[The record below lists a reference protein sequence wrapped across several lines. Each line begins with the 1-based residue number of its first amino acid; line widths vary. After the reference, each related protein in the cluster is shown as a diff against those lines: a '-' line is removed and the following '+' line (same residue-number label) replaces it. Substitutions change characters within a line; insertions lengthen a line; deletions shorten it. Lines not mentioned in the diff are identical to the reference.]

1 LRLLSAAGVR
11 MESCSPVQIDLTSRT
26 SRPFGPLR
34 GDAADAARSLIAS
47 ARLAWAIEGNW
58 AEPFF
63 LLVYLIIRPL
73 AFLGLF
79 LAVLSIGGTLNPA
92 SIGFVVVGQAVF
104 QIVGAAMQ
112 GPTHALL
119 DDRERYRTIRY
130 IFATP
135 SSLLPVSIGRALV
148 KALIAAISAV
158 IVIGVGALIGM
169 PMRAGGPDLLLLL
182 VVMALGLTSIV
193 GLGIALGAVCVQLRN
208 DAWGYPQAVAGSVFL
223 LCGAIFP
230 LDTLPRAL
238 QLIGAALPMTWWIEG
253 VRRALLGTASP
264 GLLGELSTPLLL
276 LVLTVGTVL
285 ITLAAPR
292 LFRIGIDR
300 AREKGYLDRSTAS

>member
-1 LRLLSAAGVR
+1 MLT
-11 MESCSPVQIDLTSRT
+11 ESCSPVQIDLTSRT

-79 LAVLSIGGTLNPA
+79 LAVISIGGALDPA

-148 KALIAAISAV
+148 KALIAAIGAV

-238 QLIGAALPMTWWIEG
+238 QLLGAALPMTWWIEG
-253 VRRALLGTASP
+253 VRRALLGTTSP

>member
-1 LRLLSAAGVR
+1 
-11 MESCSPVQIDLTSRT
+11 MESCSPVQIDLSSR
-26 SRPFGPLR
+26 SARPFGPLR
-34 GDAADAARSLIAS
+34 GAAADAARSLIAA

-58 AEPFF
+58 AQPFY
-63 LLVYLIIRPL
+63 LLVYLIVRPL

-79 LAVLSIGGTLNPA
+79 LAVLSIGGSLNPA
-92 SIGFVVVGQAVF
+92 SIGFVVVGQAIF

-135 SSLLPVSIGRALV
+135 SSLLPVSIGRALI
-148 KALIAAISAV
+148 KALIAGISAV

-169 PMRAGGPDLLLLL
+169 PMRSGGPDLPLLF
-182 VVMALGLTSIV
+182 VVMTFGLTSIV
-193 GLGIALGAVCVQLRN
+193 GLGVALGAVCVQLRN

-230 LDTLPRAL
+230 LDTLPAPL
-238 QLIGAALPMTWWIEG
+238 QAIGVLLPMTWWIEG
-253 VRRALLGTASP
+253 VRRAILGTAST
-264 GLLGELSTPLLL
+264 GLLGSPSTPLLL
-276 LVLTVGTVL
+276 LALALGTAL
-285 ITLAAPR
+285 IALAAPR

>member
-1 LRLLSAAGVR
+1 VP
-11 MESCSPVQIDLTSRT
+11 MESCSPVQIDVYSRT

-34 GDAADAARSLIAS
+34 GNAADAARSLIAS

-79 LAVLSIGGTLNPA
+79 LAVLSIGGALNPA

-148 KALIAAISAV
+148 KALIAGISAV

-169 PMRAGGPDLLLLL
+169 PMRTGGPDLPLLLL
-182 VVMALGLTSIV
+182 VMTLGLASIV
-193 GLGIALGAVCVQLRN
+193 GLGVALGALCVQLRN

-230 LDTLPRAL
+230 PDTLPEPLRL
-238 QLIGAALPMTWWIEG
+238 FGAALPMTWWIEG
-253 VRRALLGTASP
+253 VRRALLGTTSP

>member
-1 LRLLSAAGVR
+1 MLT
-11 MESCSPVQIDLTSRT
+11 ESCSPVQIDLTSRT

-79 LAVLSIGGTLNPA
+79 LAVLSVGGALDPA

-238 QLIGAALPMTWWIEG
+238 QLLGAALPMTWWIEG
-253 VRRALLGTASP
+253 VRRALLGTTSP

>member
-1 LRLLSAAGVR
+1 MLT
-11 MESCSPVQIDLTSRT
+11 ESCSPVQIDLTSRT

-79 LAVLSIGGTLNPA
+79 LAVLSIGGVLDPA

-238 QLIGAALPMTWWIEG
+238 QLLGAALPMTWWIEG

-264 GLLGELSTPLLL
+264 GMLGELSTPLLL

>member
-1 LRLLSAAGVR
+1 MLT
-11 MESCSPVQIDLTSRT
+11 ESCSPVQIDLTSRT

-79 LAVLSIGGTLNPA
+79 LAVLSIGGALDPA

-238 QLIGAALPMTWWIEG
+238 QLLGAALPMTWWIEG
-253 VRRALLGTASP
+253 VRRALLGTTSP
-264 GLLGELSTPLLL
+264 GLLGEVSTPLLL

>member
-1 LRLLSAAGVR
+1 MLTD
-11 MESCSPVQIDLTSRT
+11 SCSPVQIDLTSRT

-34 GDAADAARSLIAS
+34 GNAADAARSLIAS

-58 AEPFF
+58 AEPLF

-79 LAVLSIGGTLNPA
+79 LAVLSIGGALNPA
-92 SIGFVVVGQAVF
+92 SIGFVVVGQAIF

-169 PMRAGGPDLLLLL
+169 PMRAGGPDLPLLL

-238 QLIGAALPMTWWIEG
+238 QLLGAALPMTWWIEG
-253 VRRALLGTASP
+253 VRRALLGTTSP

-285 ITLAAPR
+285 ITLASPR

>member
-1 LRLLSAAGVR
+1 MLT
-11 MESCSPVQIDLTSRT
+11 ESCSPVQIDLTSRT

-79 LAVLSIGGTLNPA
+79 LAVLSIGGALDPA

-148 KALIAAISAV
+148 KAIIAAISAV

-238 QLIGAALPMTWWIEG
+238 QLLGAALPMTWWIEG
-253 VRRALLGTASP
+253 VRRALLGTTSP

>member
-1 LRLLSAAGVR
+1 MR
-11 MESCSPVQIDLTSRT
+11 MESCSLVQIDLTTRT

-34 GDAADAARSLIAS
+34 GNAADAARSLIAS

-79 LAVLSIGGTLNPA
+79 LAVLSIGGALNPA

-169 PMRAGGPDLLLLL
+169 PMRAGGPDLPLLL
-182 VVMALGLTSIV
+182 VVMTLGLASIV
-193 GLGIALGAVCVQLRN
+193 GLGVALGAVCVQLRN

-230 LDTLPRAL
+230 LDTLPHAL

>member
-1 LRLLSAAGVR
+1 

-34 GDAADAARSLIAS
+34 GNAADAARSLIAS

-79 LAVLSIGGTLNPA
+79 LAVLSIGGALNPA

-169 PMRAGGPDLLLLL
+169 PMRAGGPDLPLLL
-182 VVMALGLTSIV
+182 VVMTLGLASIV
-193 GLGIALGAVCVQLRN
+193 GLGVALGAVCVQLRN

-253 VRRALLGTASP
+253 VRRALLGTTSP

>member
-1 LRLLSAAGVR
+1 

-238 QLIGAALPMTWWIEG
+238 QLIGAALPMTGWIEG

>member
-1 LRLLSAAGVR
+1 MLT
-11 MESCSPVQIDLTSRT
+11 ESCSPVQIDLTSRT

-34 GDAADAARSLIAS
+34 GGAADAARSLIAS

-79 LAVLSIGGTLNPA
+79 LAVLSIGGVLDPA

-169 PMRAGGPDLLLLL
+169 PMRAGGPDLPLLL

-238 QLIGAALPMTWWIEG
+238 QLLGAALPMTWWIEG
-253 VRRALLGTASP
+253 VRRALLGTTSP

>member
-1 LRLLSAAGVR
+1 

-34 GDAADAARSLIAS
+34 GNAADAARSLIAS

-79 LAVLSIGGTLNPA
+79 LAVLSIGGALNPA
-92 SIGFVVVGQAVF
+92 SIGFVVVGQAIF

-158 IVIGVGALIGM
+158 IVISVGALIGM
-169 PMRAGGPDLLLLL
+169 PMRAGGPDLPLLL
-182 VVMALGLTSIV
+182 VVMTLGLASIV
-193 GLGIALGAVCVQLRN
+193 GLGVALGAVCVQFRN

-238 QLIGAALPMTWWIEG
+238 QLIGASLPMTWWIEG

-285 ITLAAPR
+285 ITFAAPR

>member
-1 LRLLSAAGVR
+1 MLT
-11 MESCSPVQIDLTSRT
+11 ESCLPVQIDLTSRT

-63 LLVYLIIRPL
+63 LLVYLISRPL
-73 AFLGLF
+73 AFLGLG
-79 LAVLSIGGTLNPA
+79 LAVLSIGGVLDPA

-148 KALIAAISAV
+148 KALIAGISAV

-169 PMRAGGPDLLLLL
+169 PLRAGGPDLPLLL
-182 VVMALGLTSIV
+182 VVMTLGLTSII
-193 GLGIALGAVCVQLRN
+193 GLGVALGAVCVQLRN
-208 DAWGYPQAVAGSVFL
+208 DAWSYPQAVAGSVFL

-230 LDTLPRAL
+230 LDTLPESL
-238 QLIGAALPMTWWIEG
+238 QFLGAALPMTWWIEG

-276 LVLTVGTVL
+276 LVLAVGTVL

>member
-1 LRLLSAAGVR
+1 
-11 MESCSPVQIDLTSRT
+11 MT
-26 SRPFGPLR
+26 
-34 GDAADAARSLIAS
+34 
-47 ARLAWAIEGNW
+47 
-58 AEPFF
+58 
-63 LLVYLIIRPL
+63 
-73 AFLGLF
+73 
-79 LAVLSIGGTLNPA
+79 
-92 SIGFVVVGQAVF
+92 
-104 QIVGAAMQ
+104 
-112 GPTHALL
+112 
-119 DDRERYRTIRY
+119 
-130 IFATP
+130 
-135 SSLLPVSIGRALV
+135 
-148 KALIAAISAV
+148 
-158 IVIGVGALIGM
+158 
-169 PMRAGGPDLLLLL
+169 
-182 VVMALGLTSIV
+182 LGLTSIV

-292 LFRIGIDR
+292 LFTIGIDR

>member
-1 LRLLSAAGVR
+1 MLT
-11 MESCSPVQIDLTSRT
+11 ESCSPVQIDLTSRT

-79 LAVLSIGGTLNPA
+79 LAVLSIGGALDPA

-193 GLGIALGAVCVQLRN
+193 GLGIALVAVCVQLRN

-238 QLIGAALPMTWWIEG
+238 QLLGAALPMTWWIEG
-253 VRRALLGTASP
+253 VRRALLGTTSP

>member
-1 LRLLSAAGVR
+1 MLT
-11 MESCSPVQIDLTSRT
+11 ESCSPVQIDLTSRT

-79 LAVLSIGGTLNPA
+79 LAVISIGGALDPA

-238 QLIGAALPMTWWIEG
+238 QLLGAALPMTWWIEG
-253 VRRALLGTASP
+253 VRRALLGTTSP

>member
-1 LRLLSAAGVR
+1 

-79 LAVLSIGGTLNPA
+79 LAVLSIGGALNPA

-169 PMRAGGPDLLLLL
+169 PMRVGGPDLPLLL
-182 VVMALGLTSIV
+182 VVMTLGLASIV
-193 GLGIALGAVCVQLRN
+193 GLGVALGAVCVQLRN

>member
-1 LRLLSAAGVR
+1 MR

-79 LAVLSIGGTLNPA
+79 LAVLSIGGALNPA

-169 PMRAGGPDLLLLL
+169 PMRVGGPDLPLLL
-182 VVMALGLTSIV
+182 VVMTLGLASIV
-193 GLGIALGAVCVQLRN
+193 GLGVALGAVCVQLRN

>member
-1 LRLLSAAGVR
+1 
-11 MESCSPVQIDLTSRT
+11 MESCSPVQIDLSSR
-26 SRPFGPLR
+26 SARPFGPLR
-34 GDAADAARSLIAS
+34 GAAADAARSLIAA

-58 AEPFF
+58 AQPFY
-63 LLVYLIIRPL
+63 LLVYLIVRPL

-79 LAVLSIGGTLNPA
+79 LAVLSIGGSLHPA
-92 SIGFVVVGQAVF
+92 SIGFVVVGQAIF

-148 KALIAAISAV
+148 KALIAGISAV

-169 PMRAGGPDLLLLL
+169 PMRSGGPDLPLLF
-182 VVMALGLTSIV
+182 VVMTFGLTSIV
-193 GLGIALGAVCVQLRN
+193 GLGVALGAVCVQLRN

-230 LDTLPRAL
+230 LDTLPAPL
-238 QLIGAALPMTWWIEG
+238 QAIGVLLPMTWWIEG
-253 VRRALLGTASP
+253 VRRALLGTAST
-264 GLLGELSTPLLL
+264 GLLGSPSTPLLL
-276 LVLTVGTVL
+276 LALALGTAL
-285 ITLAAPR
+285 IALAAPR

>member
-1 LRLLSAAGVR
+1 
-11 MESCSPVQIDLTSRT
+11 MESCSPVQIDLSSR
-26 SRPFGPLR
+26 SARPFGPLR
-34 GDAADAARSLIAS
+34 GAAADAARSLIAA

-58 AEPFF
+58 AQPFY
-63 LLVYLIIRPL
+63 LLVYLIVRPL

-79 LAVLSIGGTLNPA
+79 LAVLSIGGSLNPA
-92 SIGFVVVGQAVF
+92 SIGFVVVGQAIF

-135 SSLLPVSIGRALV
+135 SSLLPVSIGRALI
-148 KALIAAISAV
+148 KALIAGISAV

-169 PMRAGGPDLLLLL
+169 PMRSGGPDLPLLF
-182 VVMALGLTSIV
+182 VVMTFGLTSIV
-193 GLGIALGAVCVQLRN
+193 GLGVALGAVCVQLRN

-230 LDTLPRAL
+230 LDTLPAPL
-238 QLIGAALPMTWWIEG
+238 QAIGVLLPMTWWIEG
-253 VRRALLGTASP
+253 VRRALLGTAST
-264 GLLGELSTPLLL
+264 GLLGSPSTPLLL
-276 LVLTVGTVL
+276 LALALGTAL
-285 ITLAAPR
+285 IALAAPR

>member
-1 LRLLSAAGVR
+1 

-158 IVIGVGALIGM
+158 IVIVVGALIGM
-169 PMRAGGPDLLLLL
+169 PMRAGGPDLPLLL
-182 VVMALGLTSIV
+182 VVMTLGLASIV
-193 GLGIALGAVCVQLRN
+193 GLGVALGAVCVQLRN

>member
-1 LRLLSAAGVR
+1 
-11 MESCSPVQIDLTSRT
+11 MESCSPVQIDLSTRSA
-26 SRPFGPLR
+26 RPFGPLH
-34 GDAADAARSLIAS
+34 GAAADAARSLIAA

-58 AEPFF
+58 AQPFY
-63 LLVYLIIRPL
+63 LLVYLIVRPL

-79 LAVLSIGGTLNPA
+79 LAVLSIGGSLNPA
-92 SIGFVVVGQAVF
+92 SIGFVVVGQAIF

-135 SSLLPVSIGRALV
+135 SSLLPVSIGRALI
-148 KALIAAISAV
+148 KALIAGISAV

-169 PMRAGGPDLLLLL
+169 PMRSGGPDLPLLF
-182 VVMALGLTSIV
+182 VVMSFGLTSIV
-193 GLGIALGAVCVQLRN
+193 GLGVALGALCVQLRN

-230 LDTLPRAL
+230 LDTLPAPL
-238 QLIGAALPMTWWIEG
+238 QAIGALLPMTWWIEG
-253 VRRALLGTASP
+253 VRRALLGTAST
-264 GLLGELSTPLLL
+264 GLLGSPSTPLLL
-276 LVLTVGTVL
+276 LALALGTAL
-285 ITLAAPR
+285 IALAAPR

-300 AREKGYLDRSTAS
+300 AREKGHLDRSTAS

>member
-1 LRLLSAAGVR
+1 

-79 LAVLSIGGTLNPA
+79 LAVLSIGGALNPA

-169 PMRAGGPDLLLLL
+169 PMRVGGPDLLLLL

>member
-1 LRLLSAAGVR
+1 

-26 SRPFGPLR
+26 SRAFGPLR

-79 LAVLSIGGTLNPA
+79 LAVLSVGGALNPA

-169 PMRAGGPDLLLLL
+169 PMRAGGPDLPLLL
-182 VVMALGLTSIV
+182 VVMALGLASIV
-193 GLGIALGAVCVQLRN
+193 GLGVALGAVCVQLRN

-230 LDTLPRAL
+230 LDTLPGAL
-238 QLIGAALPMTWWIEG
+238 QLLGAALPMTWWIEG

-264 GLLGELSTPLLL
+264 GLLGEFSTPHLL
-276 LVLTVGTVL
+276 LVLTAGTAL
-285 ITLAAPR
+285 ITLAAPQ

>member
-1 LRLLSAAGVR
+1 

-63 LLVYLIIRPL
+63 LLIYLIIRPL

-79 LAVLSIGGTLNPA
+79 LAVLSIGGALNPA

-169 PMRAGGPDLLLLL
+169 PMRVGGPDLPLLL
-182 VVMALGLTSIV
+182 VVMTLGLASIV
-193 GLGIALGAVCVQLRN
+193 GLGVALGAVCVQLRN

>member
-1 LRLLSAAGVR
+1 VLT
-11 MESCSPVQIDLTSRT
+11 ESCLLVQIDLTSRT

-79 LAVLSIGGTLNPA
+79 IAVLSIGGALNPA

-148 KALIAAISAV
+148 KALIAGISAV

-169 PMRAGGPDLLLLL
+169 PMRVGGPDLPLLL
-182 VVMALGLTSIV
+182 VVMTLGLTSII
-193 GLGIALGAVCVQLRN
+193 GLGVALGAVCVQLRN
-208 DAWGYPQAVAGSVFL
+208 DAWSYPQAVAGSVFL

-230 LDTLPRAL
+230 LDTLPESL
-238 QLIGAALPMTWWIEG
+238 QFLGAALPITWWIEG

-264 GLLGELSTPLLL
+264 GVLGELPTPLLL
-276 LVLTVGTVL
+276 LVLAVGTVL

>member
-1 LRLLSAAGVR
+1 MLT
-11 MESCSPVQIDLTSRT
+11 ESCSPVQIDLTSRT

-34 GDAADAARSLIAS
+34 GNAADAARSLIAS

-58 AEPFF
+58 AEPLF

-79 LAVLSIGGTLNPA
+79 LAVLSIGGALNPA
-92 SIGFVVVGQAVF
+92 SIGFVVVGQAIF

-169 PMRAGGPDLLLLL
+169 PMRAGGPDLPLLL

-238 QLIGAALPMTWWIEG
+238 QLLGAALPMTWWIEG
-253 VRRALLGTASP
+253 VRRALLGTTSP

-285 ITLAAPR
+285 ITLASPR

>member
-1 LRLLSAAGVR
+1 
-11 MESCSPVQIDLTSRT
+11 MQIDLTSRE
-26 SRPFGPLR
+26 SRPLGPLR
-34 GDAADAARSLIAS
+34 GNAADAARSLIAS

-79 LAVLSIGGTLNPA
+79 LAVLSIGGALNPA

-169 PMRAGGPDLLLLL
+169 PMRAGGPDLPLLL
-182 VVMALGLTSIV
+182 VVMALGLASIV
-193 GLGIALGAVCVQLRN
+193 GLGVALGAVCVQLRN

-285 ITLAAPR
+285 ITLAAPT

>member
-1 LRLLSAAGVR
+1 

-169 PMRAGGPDLLLLL
+169 PMRVGGPDLPLLL
-182 VVMALGLTSIV
+182 VVMTLGLASIV
-193 GLGIALGAVCVQLRN
+193 GLGVALGAVCVQLRN

-238 QLIGAALPMTWWIEG
+238 QLIGASLPMTWWIEG

-285 ITLAAPR
+285 LTFAAPR